1 MAQIL
6 RERVFVLSLL
16 SFFSAD
22 GIIDRNIM
30 FGNVKAQSMLQHLMI
45 KYLICQGLVTLRQ
58 GKLGG

>member
-1 MAQIL
+1 M
-6 RERVFVLSLL
+6 FVLSIL